1 MDLHKKYALTKV
13 INAKG
18 VYTPLGVSRSS
29 QEVAT
34 ATGEALKHYFDI
46 EQLLQTAGGIIADS
60 CGAEFAT
67 IVHCASAANILSIA
81 ATMTGSDPVK
91 IAQLPDTK
99 GMKNKVVIST
109 CHLINYGHPIEQDIR
124 IAGAIPLIAGAD
136 QKCTTEQLRESLSQE
151 NVTALLFVSSRL
163 TKGDTPDLAT
173 SIAIAREFDI
183 PVIVDAA
190 AMDMRMAQLV
200 ASGADLLTFSAQK
213 YLAAPTAGIVVGK
226 RHFIDAANA
235 QSKGI
240 GRPMKPSKEAIVGTL
255 AAFETRSQTN
265 QVQWS
270 NDKKAGTQAFAD
282 SLQKIAHIEASLEK
296 GLAYGNFWRAEL
308 RLAPDYNSI
317 TVKEIADELRQGDPA
332 IYCGDYRLDDGVLEF
347 EVIGLDKIE
356 RKTILTRIAQIID
369 QAKYTRS

>member
-1 MDLHKKYALTKV
+1 MDFHKKYALTKV

-18 VYTPLGVSRSS
+18 VYTPLGVARSAES
-29 QEVAT
+29 VAT
-34 ATGEALKHYFDI
+34 ATGEALKYYFDI
-46 EQLLQTAGGIIADS
+46 EQLLQTAGRIIADN

-81 ATMTGSDPVK
+81 ATMTGCDPDK
-91 IAQLPDTK
+91 IAQLPDTT

-124 IAGAIPLIAGAD
+124 IAGAVPLVAGAD
-136 QKCTTEQLRESLSQE
+136 QKCTTEQLRESLGE
-151 NVTALLFVSSRL
+151 NNVTALLFVSSRL
-163 TKGDTPDLAT
+163 TSGDTPNLAI
-173 SIAIAREFDI
+173 SIAIAHEYDI

-190 AMDMRMAQLV
+190 AMDMRMAELV

-213 YLAAPTAGIVVGK
+213 YLAAPTAGILVGN
-226 RHFIDAANA
+226 RQLIDAVNA
-235 QSKGI
+235 QGKGI
-240 GRPMKPSKEAIVGTL
+240 GRPMKPSKEAILGTL
-255 AAFETRSQTN
+255 AAIEARSQID

-270 NDKKAGTQAFAD
+270 DDKKAETHAFTD
-282 SLQKIAHIEASLEK
+282 SLQKIDHIEASLEK

-308 RLAPDYNSI
+308 RLAPDFKSI
-317 TVKEIADELRQGDPA
+317 TVKGIADELRQGDPA

-369 QAKYTRS
+369 QAKNTRS

>member
-18 VYTPLGVSRSS
+18 VYTPLGVSRSTES
-29 QEVAT
+29 VA
-34 ATGEALKHYFDI
+34 AQTGEALKHYFDI

-81 ATMTGSDPVK
+81 ATMTGSDPDK
-91 IAQLPDTK
+91 ITRLPDTT

-124 IAGAIPLIAGAD
+124 IAGAIPLIVGAH
-136 QKCTTEQLRESLSQE
+136 QICTTEQLRESLSQE

-183 PVIVDAA
+183 PIIVDAA

-226 RHFIDAANA
+226 RQFIDAVNA
-235 QSKGI
+235 QGKGI

-255 AAFETRSQTN
+255 AAFETRSQID
-265 QVQWS
+265 QIQWS
-270 NDKKAGTQAFAD
+270 NDKKAETQAFAD
-282 SLQKIAHIEASLEK
+282 SLQKIDHIEASLEK
-296 GLAYGNFWRAEL
+296 GLAYGDFWRAEL
-308 RLAPDYNSI
+308 RLAPDFKSM
-317 TVKEIADELRQGDPA
+317 TVKEIAHELRQGDPV
-332 IYCGDYRLDDGVLEF
+332 IYCGDYRLADGVLEF

-356 RKTILTRIAQIID
+356 RKTVITRIAQIID
-369 QAKYTRS
+369 QAKNTRS

>member
-81 ATMTGSDPVK
+81 ATMTGSDTDK
-91 IAQLPDTK
+91 IAQLPDTA
-99 GMKNKVVIST
+99 GMKYKVVIST

-124 IAGAIPLIAGAD
+124 ISGAIPLIAGAD

-226 RHFIDAANA
+226 RHFIDAVNA
-235 QSKGI
+235 QGKGI

-255 AAFETRSQTN
+255 AAFETRSQID
-265 QVQWS
+265 QIQWS
-270 NDKKAGTQAFAD
+270 NDKKAETQAFAD
-282 SLQKIAHIEASLEK
+282 SLQKIDDIEASLEK
-296 GLAYGNFWRAEL
+296 GLAYGDFWRAEL
-308 RLAPDYNSI
+308 RLAPDFKSM
-317 TVKEIADELRQGDPA
+317 TVKEIAHELRQGDPV

-347 EVIGLDKIE
+347 EVIGLDEIE
-356 RKTILTRIAQIID
+356 RKTVITRIAQIID
-369 QAKYTRS
+369 QAKNTRS